1 MYFSAIFL
9 CKLLIFLLSPVSS
22 VSSEREFKVAR
33 DIANVN
39 RVRLRPQNVQ
49 KLLFLKYNLK
59 AMSYNS
65 VTLPEGKILDCN
77 RDCQQLQT
85 EVEEWFID
93 EDL

>member
-1 MYFSAIFL
+1 MYCSAIFL
-9 CKLLIFLLSPVSS
+9 CKLLIFLLSAVSS
-22 VSSEREFKVAR
+22 VSSEREFKVTR
-33 DIANVN
+33 NITNGN

-49 KLLFLKYNLK
+49 KLLFLKCNVK
-59 AMSYNS
+59 AISYNS
-65 VTLPEGKILDCN
+65 VTLPEGEILDCN